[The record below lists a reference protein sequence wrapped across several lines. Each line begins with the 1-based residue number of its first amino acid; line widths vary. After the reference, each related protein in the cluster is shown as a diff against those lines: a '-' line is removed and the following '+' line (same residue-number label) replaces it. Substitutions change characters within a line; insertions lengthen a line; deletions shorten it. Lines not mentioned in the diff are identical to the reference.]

1 MRDKPR
7 VKFVKTTL
15 VGGLLFL
22 VPVAF
27 LVFIL
32 GKALGFM
39 MVVATP
45 LANWIPIDTIGGV
58 AVANLIALA
67 ALVLVCFIAGLLAR
81 NAMATKAVRRLE
93 ERVLMKI
100 PGYAVIRG
108 LKSGFDE
115 SEESHMKPVIADL
128 GFCQRIGF
136 EMQKLA
142 DGRSVLY
149 LPGCPNTWSGIT
161 MITASEQISYLDAPL
176 KDIVDLSEGY
186 GFGTAELLNETTG
199 PGAKP

>member
-1 MRDKPR
+1 MREKPR
-7 VKFVKTTL
+7 VNFVKTTL
-15 VGGLLFL
+15 IGGLLFL

-39 MVVATP
+39 MVVAKP
-45 LANWIPIDTIGGV
+45 MAGWLPIDTLGGV

-67 ALVLVCFIAGLLAR
+67 ALILVCFIAGLLAR
-81 NAMATKAVRRLE
+81 NAMASDAVRRLE

-108 LKSGFDE
+108 LKSGLDE
-115 SEESHMKPVIADL
+115 SAETHMKPVIADL

-161 MITASEQISYLDAPL
+161 MIMAAEQISYLDVPF
-176 KDIVDLSEGY
+176 KDIIDLSEGY
-186 GFGTAELLNETTG
+186 GFGTAELLDG
-199 PGAKP
+199 ISAAKTIT

>member
-1 MRDKPR
+1 MREKPR
-7 VKFVKTTL
+7 VNFVKTTL

-27 LVFIL
+27 LLFIL
-32 GKALGFM
+32 GKALGVM
-39 MVVATP
+39 MVVARP
-45 LANWIPIDTIGGV
+45 MAGWIPIDRIGGV

-67 ALVLVCFIAGLLAR
+67 VLVLVCFIAGLLAR
-81 NAMATKAVRRLE
+81 NAMATRAVRRLE

-100 PGYAVIRG
+100 PGYAVVRG

-115 SEESHMKPVIADL
+115 SEEAHMKPVIADL
-128 GFCQRIGF
+128 GFGQRIGF

-161 MITASEQISYLDAPL
+161 MITTSKQISYLDVPF
-176 KDIVDLSEGY
+176 KDIIDLSEGY
-186 GFGTAELLNETTG
+186 GFGTAELLDKTTG
-199 PGAKP
+199 PRVKA